1 MTRYLTTGLA
11 LGRRT
16 LLAAPAIF
24 GSTAALAQPGNGDW
38 PRRTVR
44 VVVPWPPGGG
54 ADTVGR
60 ILFTHLS
67 ETMRAS
73 FVIENRPGAA
83 GAIGAAAAARS
94 EPDGYTVLY
103 DATPQTI
110 NPALHSDMPFDLW
123 RDLRPVFLAAVVPN
137 LLIATPSAPA
147 RSVADLIAAAKEAPG
162 SVNIGS
168 SGNGSAQHMA
178 LELFRQAAGIT
189 VNHVPYRGG
198 GPLTNDVI
206 GGQIPYGFANG
217 SAATGHV
224 SAGSVRALC
233 HTGTGRLASLPD
245 VPSMEEALPGAEAY
259 EWNGVFVPAG
269 TPDAVIERLNTAL
282 NAAIRDPT
290 IAGRLAQLNVGTRA
304 NTPADFGIFLRA
316 EWDKWHRV
324 VRQGN
329 IRID

>member
-1 MTRYLTTGLA
+1 MARCLTGVELRRRALLSASAVLA
-11 LGRRT
+11 
-16 LLAAPAIF
+16 AAPAV
-24 GSTAALAQPGNGDW
+24 AQRGAGEW
-38 PRRTVR
+38 PQRTVR
-44 VVVPWPPGGG
+44 VIVPWPPGGG

-67 ETMRAS
+67 EVMRAS

-103 DATPQTI
+103 DSTPQTI
-110 NPALHSDMPFDLW
+110 NPALHADMPFDLW
-123 RDLRPVFLAAVVPN
+123 KDLRPVFLAAVVPN

-147 RSVADLIAAAKEAPG
+147 QDVAQLIAAAQAMPD

-168 SGNGSAQHMA
+168 SGTGSAQHMA
-178 LELFRQAAGIT
+178 LELFRQAAGIML
-189 VNHVPYRGG
+189 NHVPYRGG

-224 SAGSVRALC
+224 RAGSVRALC

-245 VPSMEEALPGAEAY
+245 VPSLSETIPGVEAY
-259 EWNGVFVPAG
+259 EWNGVFFPAR
-269 TPDAVIERLNTAL
+269 TPDAVVEKLSAAMNR
-282 NAAIRDPT
+282 AIREPA
-290 IAGRLAQLNVGTRA
+290 IASRLAELNVGTRA
-304 NTPADFGIFLRA
+304 NTPGEFTTFLRA

-329 IRID
+329 IRVD